1 MCCILQ
7 LYNQYSF
14 ASSHL
19 LTTVSR
25 YVEFYCEPYC
35 VGVIVGLSRVA
46 NDKRKDMIPR
56 SRWYRDIRVSRR
68 DRDVG
73 VTVLRQDQDFQKRL
87 ETVSRLRHSRR
98 RLQPWFLV
106 ILFHCV
112 LLVCCVSAY
121 CEFLVVCGVFAI
133 LSFCVMCFAGARHA
147 SDRARTDTRQR
158 DGL

>member
-35 VGVIVGLSRVA
+35 VGVVVGLSRVA
-46 NDKRKDMIPR
+46 NDKREDMIPR

-68 DRDVG
+68 DE
-73 VTVLRQDQDFQKRL
+73 TETL
-87 ETVSRLRHSRR
+87 EWRYWDKTKTFKSVSRLTHSRR

-106 ILFHCV
+106 TLFHCSSSLLCKCV
-112 LLVCCVSAY
+112 LCISSSLWCLCYS
-121 CEFLVVCGVFAI
+121 LI
-133 LSFCVMCFAGARHA
+133 LCRVLQVHVMLQIEQELTPDNEMDSNG
-147 SDRARTDTRQR
+147 
-158 DGL
+158 